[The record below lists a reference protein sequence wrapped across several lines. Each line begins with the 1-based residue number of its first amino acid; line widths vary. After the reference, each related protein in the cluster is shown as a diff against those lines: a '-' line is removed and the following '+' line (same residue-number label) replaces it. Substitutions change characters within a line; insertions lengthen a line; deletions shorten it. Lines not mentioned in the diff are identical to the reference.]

1 MPRHD
6 MENIQ
11 VIRKAVKL
19 YETNRCL
26 WDPKQKHYF
35 NKISREIIWRRISA
49 EVNIPV
55 PEVKKKLTSLLGSY
69 RREKSRENK
78 SKLRS
83 GTGKVYKSKWFAYPW
98 FTFLT
103 NKNIPSNT
111 EDSICDE
118 TPDTSE
124 TNADQNNEDSSYIEF
139 QDIQDRTDT
148 NPEDYNESSS
158 FQDSTIK
165 SKCMKTSKLQ
175 DVKLESPKSQNVMVA
190 PWAKSKIRK
199 RRLNA
204 TVTSKCS
211 NSNVDHFTS
220 FGNHIANELRKYDEH
235 LVPHIKKA
243 ILDIVFQADTGQ
255 FPVQHSYAYTS
266 GYHTSS
272 PSTDPIASPPHVQRE
287 ESSDSTLQQNMDF
300 DLDEQKAS
308 LLE

>member
-6 MENIQ
+6 MEDIQ

-35 NKISREIIWRRISA
+35 NKISREMIWRRISA

-111 EDSICDE
+111 EDSICD
-118 TPDTSE
+118 
-124 TNADQNNEDSSYIEF
+124 
-139 QDIQDRTDT
+139 DITTDT
-148 NPEDYNESSS
+148 NPEEYNQSSS
-158 FQDSTIK
+158 FQDSTIN
-165 SKCMKTSKLQ
+165 SECSNTSKLQ
-175 DVKLESPKSQNVMVA
+175 DVRPESSKSQNVMVA

-199 RRLNA
+199 RRLNVA
-204 TVTSKCS
+204 ATSKVSKVSNCS
-211 NSNVDHFTS
+211 VDHFTS
-220 FGNHIANELRKYDEH
+220 FGNHVANELRKYDKH

-243 ILDIVFQADTGQ
+243 ILDIVFQADIGQ

-272 PSTDPIASPPHVQRE
+272 PSTDPIGSPPHVQRE
-287 ESSDSTLQQNMDF
+287 ESSDSTLQPNMDS
-300 DLDEQKAS
+300 DLEEQKAS
-308 LLE
+308 LLD